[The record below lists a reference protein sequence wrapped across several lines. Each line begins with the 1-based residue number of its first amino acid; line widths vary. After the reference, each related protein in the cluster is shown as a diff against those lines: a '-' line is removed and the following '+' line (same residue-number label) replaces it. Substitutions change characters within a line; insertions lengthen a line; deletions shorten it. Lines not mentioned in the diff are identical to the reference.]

1 MADPRDAVRF
11 PGIDYRAE
19 TFSIDD
25 STITYSATVDGGS
38 SQVGLAVTL
47 SAADTIA
54 LVADGEGILGKLIQV
69 TKDDKAV
76 VQTRGYMEL
85 AAGTSASLTLN
96 KKVVG
101 DLLSSAKGYIRE
113 VATGTASELGVARGR
128 IENAGTTTA
137 VVVYLE

>member
-1 MADPRDAVRF
+1 MSDPRDGVKF

-19 TFSIDD
+19 TFEIDD
-25 STITYSATVDGGS
+25 STITYDAAEENGSAEVD
-38 SQVGLAVTL
+38 LAVTL
-47 SAADTIA
+47 SAADTVA

-69 TKDDKAV
+69 TKDNKAV
-76 VQTRGYMEL
+76 VQTRGYL
-85 AAGTSASLTLN
+85 TLPGGTSASLTLM

-101 DLLSSAKGYIRE
+101 DLSGSDKGYIRE